1 MAKVAMTDLN
11 LYKLH
16 AGICNILSNPKR
28 LEIIDTLR
36 TREMSVTEL
45 ADALDIS
52 QSNLSQHLAMMRQRG
67 ILTTRRKG
75 LNVFYSLSN
84 PKITQACDLMRQ
96 VLLEYLE
103 AGAELARGESKRR
116 QHLDRKQD
124 IRIPVNHQRWP
135 LWQRASIQHPPS
147 GHEPGKAG
155 SNACPRLSDGR
166 WGTVCG

>member
-1 MAKVAMTDLN
+1 MTDLN

-16 AGICNILSNPKR
+16 ADICNILSNPKR

-45 ADALDIS
+45 AVALDIS
-52 QSNLSQHLAMMRQRG
+52 QSNLSQHLALMRQRG

-103 AGAELARGESKRR
+103 AGAELARGESIK
-116 QHLDRKQD
+116 K
-124 IRIPVNHQRWP
+124 
-135 LWQRASIQHPPS
+135 
-147 GHEPGKAG
+147 E
-155 SNACPRLSDGR
+155 
-166 WGTVCG
+166 TTF

>member
-1 MAKVAMTDLN
+1 MTDLN

-16 AGICNILSNPKR
+16 ADICNILSNPKR

-45 ADALDIS
+45 AVALEIS
-52 QSNLSQHLAMMRQRG
+52 QSNLSQHLALMRQRG

-75 LNVFYSLSN
+75 LNVFYSLSS

-103 AGAELARGESKRR
+103 AGAELARGESIK
-116 QHLDRKQD
+116 KETT
-124 IRIPVNHQRWP
+124 
-135 LWQRASIQHPPS
+135 S
-147 GHEPGKAG
+147 
-155 SNACPRLSDGR
+155 
-166 WGTVCG
+166 

>member
-1 MAKVAMTDLN
+1 MTDLN

-16 AGICNILSNPKR
+16 AGVCNILSNPKR

-45 ADALDIS
+45 AVALDIS
-52 QSNLSQHLAMMRQRG
+52 QSNLSQHLALMRQRG

-103 AGAELARGESKRR
+103 ASAGLARGESTKMETT
-116 QHLDRKQD
+116 
-124 IRIPVNHQRWP
+124 
-135 LWQRASIQHPPS
+135 S
-147 GHEPGKAG
+147 
-155 SNACPRLSDGR
+155 
-166 WGTVCG
+166 

>member
-1 MAKVAMTDLN
+1 MTDLN

-16 AGICNILSNPKR
+16 ASICNILSNPKR

-45 ADALDIS
+45 AVALNIS
-52 QSNLSQHLAMMRQRG
+52 QSNLSQHLALMRQRG
-67 ILTTRRKG
+67 ILTTRRMG

-103 AGAELARGESKRR
+103 AGVELTRGESTKTETT
-116 QHLDRKQD
+116 
-124 IRIPVNHQRWP
+124 
-135 LWQRASIQHPPS
+135 S
-147 GHEPGKAG
+147 
-155 SNACPRLSDGR
+155 
-166 WGTVCG
+166 